1 MSEIKKE
8 LWKLSEKLGVEGH
21 SSTINGQLNIINTA
35 LGGDKGSDIAESVK
49 NYTTTQTEVE
59 KPDGVTLAGID
70 PSKTVFELLISDIN
84 KDITVGDDG
93 IIRGEVKYVDEGS
106 HAEYWGPGY
115 FLGLQLSNIDASATS
130 VLVGLEPSYG
140 SGLVEIIEDPDL
152 NGLFKIHDKYKQKVK
167 IVTSDGTRKTTQLF
181 SLVGLEFVDELSE

>member
-1 MSEIKKE
+1 MEIKKE
-8 LWKLSEKLGVEGH
+8 LWDLSEKLGIEGRAN
-21 SSTINGQLNIINTA
+21 TINGQLNIINRA
-35 LGGDKGSDIAESVK
+35 LGSDAGFDISEGVR
-49 NYTTTQTEVE
+49 NYKETLTEVE
-59 KPDGVTLAGID
+59 KPVGVTLAGID
-70 PSKTVFELLISDIN
+70 PATTVFDLLIGDIN

-93 IIRGEVKYVDEGS
+93 IISGEVKYVDEGS

-152 NGLFKIHDKYKQKVK
+152 NGLFKIHDIYKQKVK
-167 IVTSDGTRKTTQLF
+167 IVTSDGTRKTTQYF
-181 SLVGLEFVDELSE
+181 SLVGLKLVDELSE

>member
-1 MSEIKKE
+1 MEIKKE
-8 LWKLSEKLGVEGH
+8 LWNLSEKLGIEGR
-21 SSTINGQLNIINTA
+21 SDTINGQLNIINRA
-35 LGGDKGSDIAESVK
+35 LGSDAGSDISEGVK
-49 NYTTTQTEVE
+49 NYTKTVTEVD

-70 PSKTVFELLISDIN
+70 PSATVFELLISDIN

-93 IIRGEVKYVDEGS
+93 IISGEVKYVDEGS

-152 NGLFKIHDKYKQKVK
+152 NGLFKIHDIYKQKVK

-181 SLVGLEFVDELSE
+181 SLVGLKLVDELSE

>member
-8 LWKLSEKLGVEGH
+8 LWGLSEKLGIEGR
-21 SSTINGQLNIINTA
+21 SNTINGQLNIMNRA
-35 LGGDKGSDIAESVK
+35 LGSDAGLDIAEGVK
-49 NYTTTQTEVE
+49 NYKETVTAVD
-59 KPDGVTLAGID
+59 KPDGVTLAGVD
-70 PSKTVFELLISDIN
+70 PSETLFELLISDIN

-93 IIRGEVKYVDEGS
+93 IISGEVKYVDEGS

-152 NGLFKIHDKYKQKVK
+152 NGLFKIHDKYKQKFKV
-167 IVTSDGTRKTTQLF
+167 VTSDGTRKTTQLF
-181 SLVGLEFVDELSE
+181 SLVGLKLVDELSE